1 MPFCGYVLFVV
12 LRAWGCSLGV
22 RLCGLAGRFG
32 WSRSVLGI
40 RGVSVP
46 LSRGSACS
54 PLGGCRTAAHC
65 ELSAVWMIG
74 GIGIA
79 DCLAWLV
86 AFGVASVSLCLSVA
100 VAV

>member
-1 MPFCGYVLFVV
+1 M
-12 LRAWGCSLGV
+12 
-22 RLCGLAGRFG
+22 
-32 WSRSVLGI
+32 LGI

-46 LSRGSACS
+46 LSRGVCVFAF
-54 PLGGCRTAAHC
+54 GGCRTAAHC

-74 GIGIA
+74 GIWIA